1 MRRSP
6 EPIENVRKLALRL
19 TSQHFWFD
27 QMKTLQRRPGFA
39 GTAIDAMNSVPATGI
54 QPGMV

>member
-19 TSQHFWFD
+19 MSQHFWFD
-27 QMKTLQRRPGFA
+27 QMKTQQRRPEFA
-39 GTAIDAMNSVPATGI
+39 GTANDAMNSVPGTGI
-54 QPGMV
+54 QPGTV